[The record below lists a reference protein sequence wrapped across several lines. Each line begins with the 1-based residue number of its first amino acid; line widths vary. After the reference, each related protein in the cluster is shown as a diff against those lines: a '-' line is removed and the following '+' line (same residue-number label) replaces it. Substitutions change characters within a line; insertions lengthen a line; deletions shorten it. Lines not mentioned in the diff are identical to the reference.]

1 MRRLQYIIL
10 FLAAAVLAFAVS
22 CEPVDLTPRLPVIPG
37 FENIEAEDHCII
49 LKLDPS
55 FAELKTKAGATES
68 GLDSLNENRVNT
80 IDCFFFK
87 TGATDQPAIFRAI
100 GRTAEDAARDSTEC
114 FVKVYYNDDIA
125 ELLFESTTEG
135 TCEAFVIAN
144 AAVNYDPSCT
154 VEDLRQTVLEYDFSQ
169 QEIQPYFVMC
179 SQQTAQV
186 TLYTTTA
193 VVNGETKTISTAA
206 GRVPLYRCASKIQL
220 YLKLPET
227 FNDGAD
233 PCVYEP
239 CPDQLGGIRIMLK
252 SGSKKTYAYGNYP
265 LAKTDY
271 ISYAER
277 PVYRAAA
284 SALVEGK
291 TDFIYTHR
299 PFYSY
304 PMTWTDLD
312 DNAANFVFS
321 IPWRM
326 IKDADGND
334 VVDGPP
340 ERRYYKISSNVI
352 GRKFES
358 NGYYRTFVYIQ
369 SRGDEELDK
378 AEELDEC
385 SYIVTDWVHEGVA
398 ASSGAENISGDFI
411 RYNFLV
417 VEPDEV
423 TLNNEATYTLKFKS
437 SSDMKNYK
445 VLIDS
450 VCFYKYNTGVGV
462 RTQRAVGDSVTTAA
476 QRTSGNANFIDQNK
490 YSVHYNYAEGE
501 IYFTHALDEVYEQ
514 RDIYLTV
521 TNKDEITQKVKIHQM
536 PSIYVDTRD
545 GDNAFIDG
553 YFRHVKPAPFTNAYQ
568 FSGNTYGAW
577 SGYYRSVSYYRGHG
591 NNYNTPDS
599 RYGWLGTSTN
609 TGTSYYDNGSCTYV
623 VWTPYGNM
631 FSTPSNSNL
640 TMDKITGVH
649 ISSFNSSNYTY
660 TVDIVDG
667 STTTSTTSAYR
678 IGDPRIAND
687 FTGSPKLEP
696 YLSNMNTNYN
706 NSNYVSGTVR
716 RYNVTRTDWGT
727 DADKILIGQ
736 TNHAENSLI
745 APYLLVNSA
754 YSSQIGTD
762 GYGISY
768 EEAKKKCATWQEGG
782 YPAGRWRLP
791 TEAEIM
797 YIVSRQ
803 DDETIPILFNFS
815 EGSCYWAASG
825 YYYEQGKLHK
835 NTNNY
840 ADGAC
845 RCVYD
850 AWFWGD
856 DRIQNTHIYTPMP

>member
-1 MRRLQYIIL
+1 MKMRKLHYIVG
-10 FLAAAVLAFAVS
+10 FLAGAILAFAVS
-22 CEPVDLTPRLPVIPG
+22 CVPVDLTPRLPVIPG

-55 FAELKTKAGATES
+55 FAGLKTKAGASES

-80 IDCFFFK
+80 IDCFFYK
-87 TGATDQPAIFRAI
+87 TGETDQPAIFRAI
-100 GRTAEDAARDSTEC
+100 GRTAEEAAKDSTEC

-125 ELLFESTTEG
+125 ELLFGTTSDG
-135 TCEAFVIAN
+135 SCEAFVIAN
-144 AAVNYDPSCT
+144 AAVNYDASST
-154 VEDLRQTVLEYDFSQ
+154 VDDLRRTVLEYDFSQ

-193 VVNGETKTISTAA
+193 VVNGENKTISTAA
-206 GRVPLYRCASKIQL
+206 GRVPLYRRASKIQL

-227 FNDGAD
+227 FTDGVD

-239 CPDQLGGIRIMLK
+239 CPDQLGGIQIRLK
-252 SGSKKTYAYGNYP
+252 SGSKKTYAYGNYSM
-265 LAKTDY
+265 AKSDY
-271 ISYAER
+271 ISYSDRTMYVVPEAVR
-277 PVYRAAA
+277 
-284 SALVEGK
+284 VEGK

-312 DNAANFVFS
+312 DNAANFIFS

-326 IKDADGND
+326 IQDADGNA
-334 VVDGPP
+334 VENGPA
-340 ERRYYKISSNVI
+340 ERRYYKISSNVV
-352 GRKFES
+352 GRKFEA
-358 NGYYRTFVYIQ
+358 NGFYRTFVYIQ

-398 ASSGAENISGDFI
+398 TSSGAETISGEFI

-423 TLNNEATYTLKFKS
+423 TLNNEAKYTFKFKS
-437 SSDMKNYK
+437 SSDLKNYK

-450 VCFYKYNTGVGV
+450 VCFYKYNNGAGE
-462 RTQRAVGDSVTTAA
+462 RKQHAVSDSVTTAA

-501 IYFTHALDEVYEQ
+501 IYFTHELDDVYEP

-521 TNKDEITQKVKIHQM
+521 TNRDEITQKVKIHQM
-536 PSIYVDTRD
+536 PAIYVDTRN

-553 YFRHVKPAPFTNAYQ
+553 YFRHVKPAPFNNAYQ
-568 FSGNTYGAW
+568 FTSDWT
-577 SGYYRSVSYYRGHG
+577 GYYRSVSYYRGH
-591 NNYNTPDS
+591 NYQTPDQNGYLGV
-599 RYGWLGTSTN
+599 RYNS
-609 TGTSYYDNGSCTYV
+609 SVDYYNNGQCVYV

-631 FSTPSNSNL
+631 FSSPKNSNL

-649 ISSFNSSNYTY
+649 ISSFNSTNHTY
-660 TVDIVDG
+660 TVDVVDG
-667 STTTSTTSAYR
+667 STTTTTTTSYR

-687 FTGSPKLEP
+687 FTGTPKLEP
-696 YLSNMNTNYN
+696 YLSGMPNTYTTPYNY
-706 NSNYVSGTVR
+706 VR
-716 RYNVTRTDWGT
+716 RYNNVTRTDWGT

-736 TNHAENSLI
+736 TDHEENSLI
-745 APYLLVNSA
+745 APYFLVNSA
-754 YSSQIGTD
+754 YSSQIGND

-803 DDETIPILFNFS
+803 TDETIPILFNS
-815 EGSCYWAASG
+815 NAGSCYWAASG
-825 YYYEQGKLHK
+825 YYYESGKLHK
-835 NTNNY
+835 DTDSFS
-840 ADGAC
+840 DGAC